1 MKNEEECWKN
11 ENDKRGEECGQNEN
25 EGKHYDDKKRCK
37 RCGGKIY
44 SRDSIDAGHCIDCAN
59 SHSDSRKAW
68 EDKGL
73 AKFCSCGQMLHAQE
87 SIDIGKCSVC
97 VIRNGTFDAT

>member
-11 ENDKRGEECGQNEN
+11 ENDIHDEEY
-25 EGKHYDDKKRCK
+25 GKEDKRCK
-37 RCGGKIY
+37 RCGSKIY
-44 SRDSIDAGHCIDCAN
+44 SRDSIDAGHCIECAN
-59 SHSDSRKAW
+59 RHSDSRKAW

-87 SIDIGKCSVC
+87 SMKTGKCAVC
-97 VIRNGTFDAT
+97 VIRDGTWNVT